1 MTGISFTPTPVFY
14 VIIGFIFGIALGWVI
29 GFFDSNN
36 RSAKKIDVAES
47 KADQIIKEAE
57 KKISQAEQQIALAS
71 QGSPGSQ
78 DSPGLLRLKNDTGR
92 FTLEID
98 GLPVT
103 SPLSPDKRKRLIELI
118 TVFRPWIEGGQP
130 SQSVQQPVAPVEVL
144 STQGAQPVQVSS
156 PQGAPVQPAGSPRPN
171 QPGTPAAKKA
181 EAEKNIAS
189 MSIVNQIDT
198 VLQARLVDTPL
209 AKKGVRLQE
218 SLQGGVE
225 VYVGI
230 EKYSTIDDVADE
242 TIRNAIRAAIA
253 EWEDK
258 YTPGLSK

>member
-29 GFFDSNN
+29 GFFDSNS
-36 RSAKKIDVAES
+36 RTAKKIAVAES
-47 KADQIIKEAE
+47 KADQILKEAE

-78 DSPGLLRLKNDTGR
+78 DSPGLLRLKNDAGR

-98 GLPVT
+98 GVPVT

-130 SQSVQQPVAPVEVL
+130 SQSVQQPVAPVQVL

-156 PQGAPVQPAGSPRPN
+156 PQGAPVQPAGSRPN
-171 QPGTPAAKKA
+171 QPGTPA
-181 EAEKNIAS
+181 AEKNIAS

-209 AKKGVRLQE
+209 AKRGIRLQE

-258 YTPGLSK
+258 YTPGLSR